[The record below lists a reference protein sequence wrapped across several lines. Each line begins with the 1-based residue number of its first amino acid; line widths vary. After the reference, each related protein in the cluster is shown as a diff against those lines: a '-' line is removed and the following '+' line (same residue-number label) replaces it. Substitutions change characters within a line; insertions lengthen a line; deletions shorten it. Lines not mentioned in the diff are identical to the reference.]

1 MKAMVYTQ
9 YGAPDVLHLRDV
21 PQPTSQANQV
31 LVKIRAASV
40 NAADVH
46 LLRADPFLVRFE
58 SGLFAPKRTILG
70 ADIAGVVAAVGS
82 QVTRFR
88 VGDAVYGD
96 LAGCGFGGFAEYVA
110 VPESVLARKPSN
122 LTFEEAAA
130 VPMAAVTALQ
140 GLRDKGM
147 LRAGQRVAING
158 ASGGVGT
165 FAIQLAKVMGA
176 HVTAICSTGK
186 MEMVR
191 GLGADVVLDYTQ
203 VNFTQQAERYDV
215 ILGVNGF
222 HPLGDYQRVLTPT
235 GRYVNIGGTGKQ
247 IFQALALGPL
257 RSKKGGQQLG
267 NLLAKANADDLAVV
281 TEMVE
286 AGKLRVMIDRCYP
299 LESLVEAFRVM
310 DAGHARGKVVIS
322 VAQD

>member
-9 YGAPDVLHLRDV
+9 YGSPDVLHPRDV
-21 PQPTSQANQV
+21 PRPVPQANQV
-31 LVKIRAASV
+31 LLKVHAASV

-46 LLRADPFLVRFE
+46 LLKADPFLARFE
-58 SGLFAPKRTILG
+58 SGLFRPKRTILG
-70 ADIAGVVAAVGS
+70 ADVAGVVEAVGS
-82 QVTRFR
+82 QVTRFQP
-88 VGDAVYGD
+88 GDEVYGD

-110 VPESVLARKPSN
+110 VPEGVLARKPST

-191 GLGADVVLDYTQ
+191 GLGADVVLDYKQ
-203 VNFTQQAERYDV
+203 VNFTQQAERYDL

-222 HPLGDYQRVLTPT
+222 HPIGDYQRVLTPQ
-235 GRYVNIGGTGKQ
+235 GRYVMIGGTSQQ
-247 IFQALALGPL
+247 IFQAVLLGGL
-257 RSKKGGQQLG
+257 RSKRGGQQLG
-267 NLLAKANADDLAVV
+267 SLLGKPNADDLNYV
-281 TEMVE
+281 TGLLESNT
-286 AGKLRVMIDRCYP
+286 LRVVIDRCYP
-299 LESLVEAFRVM
+299 LESLVEAFHYM

-322 VAQD
+322 VIPS